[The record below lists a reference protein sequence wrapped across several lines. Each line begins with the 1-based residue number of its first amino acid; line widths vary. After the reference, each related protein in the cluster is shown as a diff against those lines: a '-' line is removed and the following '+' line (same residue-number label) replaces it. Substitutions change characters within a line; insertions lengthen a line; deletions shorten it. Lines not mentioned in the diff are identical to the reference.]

1 MLYSTHLLASI
12 DILRCDTIRYDT
24 ISSHPNSYYCP
35 YSYPYKHKI
44 SLLLPFSKSF
54 LLVNLNDSFPSPPL
68 KVKHPPN
75 LRARHPSVLSR
86 LAKISSSWQ
95 LLVGKNVFRIAQGMY
110 VLAIS
115 ESSYLYHSLFSL
127 PPNVSTIISVAP
139 LFLKLSTPS
148 VLCHLLI
155 FESNQAYILDAYPSS
170 TIFVRLN
177 FSCLLFYHVL
187 LLSIFFLLTTF
198 LPSIPLFSLLRF
210 SLLRSF
216 VCSFPPSHVP
226 SFHSFLLCLHL
237 HSFFFSFFF
246 HSLFLLY
253 FLPSLLPSL
262 FPTSSLLC

>member
-1 MLYSTHLLASI
+1 MLQLTF
-12 DILRCDTIRYDT
+12 CDAMRYDT

-86 LAKISSSWQ
+86 LAKISLSWQ

-155 FESNQAYILDAYPSS
+155 FESNQAYILNAYPSS

-177 FSCLLFYHVL
+177 SLFSGFLLVPVFYSTMSYFSRFFSYL
-187 LLSIFFLLTTF
+187 LLSFLPYLYFPYFDSLYFVRSFVPSLLLTF
-198 LPSIPLFSLLRF
+198 LPSIP
-210 SLLRSF
+210 SF
-216 VCSFPPSHVP
+216 FVYIFIPSFFHSSFILCSFLP
-226 SFHSFLLCLHL
+226 SFLL
-237 HSFFFSFFF
+237 
-246 HSLFLLY
+246 
-253 FLPSLLPSL
+253 
-262 FPTSSLLC
+262 